1 LAGQASNLASEVIT
15 EPRNCSV
22 SLRSQS
28 SLRTPSFDSPIR
40 LSMTASRD
48 SDYGIEYY
56 VGIAPI
62 TPETNMLADHC
73 GLNRKLLICVMQLEK
88 YQNIEQIAAPIP
100 PPQLSFYR

>member
-1 LAGQASNLASEVIT
+1 
-15 EPRNCSV
+15 
-22 SLRSQS
+22 
-28 SLRTPSFDSPIR
+28 
-40 LSMTASRD
+40 MTASPD

-88 YQNIEQIAAPIP
+88 YQNIEQIAAPIAP
-100 PPQLSFYR
+100 PHSFPSIGNCSYFRNVVCRWTHSLHSLMGAVRRRLTQAV